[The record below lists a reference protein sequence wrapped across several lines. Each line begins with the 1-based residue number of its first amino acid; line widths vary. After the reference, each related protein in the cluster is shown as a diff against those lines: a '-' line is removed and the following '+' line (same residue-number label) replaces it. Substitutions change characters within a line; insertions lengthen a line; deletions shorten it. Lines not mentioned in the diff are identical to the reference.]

1 MELGQ
6 VSSEP
11 GLCAADLSISNFVL
25 SLPLRVGVLWG
36 GAHTER
42 KSPGCAIWRVQSG
55 RSLGSL
61 WFPPVY
67 N

>member
-11 GLCAADLSISNFVL
+11 GLGAADLSRSNFVL
-25 SLPLRVGVLWG
+25 SLPLRVGVLRG
-36 GAHTER
+36 GAYTER
-42 KSPGCAIWRVQSG
+42 KNPGCAIWRVQPD
-55 RSLGSL
+55 RSLVSL